1 MNSLTDELLQS
12 KNIWSA
18 QRTIERNEFVI
29 QPGEIERNVYF
40 VEDGALRVFFVT
52 EFEENTIRF
61 GYKNSFITSLPSFFN
76 EQPSIFYVQAIR
88 KSKLLILRKQHFLSF
103 IQEKPSRQEHYNQF
117 LQQMIVQQIE
127 REIDILTFSPVER
140 LKRVQERS
148 PQLFQEIPSKYI
160 ASYLRMT
167 PETLSRIRKS

>member
-1 MNSLTDELLQS
+1 MNNLISELLLHDALWTSTQ
-12 KNIWSA
+12 I
-18 QRTIERNEFVI
+18 IERNDFVI
-29 QPGEIERNVYF
+29 KPGEIERHIYL
-40 VEDGALRVFFVT
+40 VEEGALRVFFLT

-61 GYKNSFITSLPSFFN
+61 GYKNAIITSLPSFFN
-76 EQPSIFYVQAIR
+76 EQPSIFYIQAIR
-88 KSKLLILRKQHFLSF
+88 KCKIRVMEKSIFLSF
-103 IQEKPSRQEHYNQF
+103 IDEKQERIAQYSQF
-117 LQQMIVQQIE
+117 LESLVIQQIE

-140 LKRVQERS
+140 LNRVQERS

>member
-1 MNSLTDELLQS
+1 M
-12 KNIWSA
+12 WSSI
-18 QRTIERNEFVI
+18 RIIERNEFIV
-29 QPGEIERNVYF
+29 QQGEIERNIYF
-40 VEDGALRVFFVT
+40 VEDGALRVFFVA

-76 EQPSIFYVQAIR
+76 EQPSIFYIQAIR
-88 KSKLLILRKQHFLSF
+88 KSRLRIMERQHFISF
-103 IQEKPSRQEHYNQF
+103 IQEKPSRQKQYNQF
-117 LQQMIVQQIE
+117 LQHMIIQQIE
-127 REIDILTFSPVER
+127 REIDILTFSPIER